1 MAGSAQT
8 TIVLDVGGLPCD
20 VTTID
25 ALARFQLA
33 ARRRGQR
40 LRLRAASDELRSL
53 IGFVGLG
60 GVLGSDSLGAC
71 VADAERVDRSVQT
84 DARARPARPE
94 AGIASDALCVE
105 ARREAEEREE
115 LLRVEEERKLDDP
128 AD

>member
-8 TIVLDVGGLPCD
+8 TIVLDVGELPCD

-60 GVLGSDSLGAC
+60 GVLGSDSL
-71 VADAERVDRSVQT
+71 
-84 DARARPARPE
+84 
-94 AGIASDALCVE
+94 CVE
-105 ARREAEEREE
+105 PRREAEEREE
-115 LLRVEEERKLDDP
+115 LLRIEEEGELDDP
-128 AD
+128 GV